1 MTEAL
6 MVIVFVLFVVNII
19 PFSTVVF
26 LRKKRA
32 VWIFATI
39 QVLFSV
45 LLLFLS
51 SGM

>member
-1 MTEAL
+1 MTVAL
-6 MVIVFVLFVVNII
+6 LIIVFVLFVVNII
-19 PFSTVVF
+19 PFSTFVF
-26 LRKKRA
+26 LREKRL
-32 VWIFATI
+32 VWIFAAM